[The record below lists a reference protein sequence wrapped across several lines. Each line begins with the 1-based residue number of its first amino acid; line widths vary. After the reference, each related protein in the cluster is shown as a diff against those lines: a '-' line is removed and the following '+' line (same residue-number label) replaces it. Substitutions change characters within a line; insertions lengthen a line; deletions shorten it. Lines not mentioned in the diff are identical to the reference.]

1 MDNLRKT
8 LGCLL
13 LFLFAAVTSTYAQVA
28 KQYSGTVT
36 DADSNEPV
44 IGVNVTLKD
53 AQTGT
58 VTDLSGKF
66 SISAPVGS
74 TLLFSY
80 IGYVTKEVKLG
91 TNTSLKIT
99 MQEDQNQLSEVV
111 VIGYGV
117 VKKSDITGAVASVSS
132 KQFKDQ
138 PVKRVEDILQGRTA
152 GVAVT
157 SVNGLPGGTVKVR
170 VRGTT
175 SLNTSNDPLYVIDG
189 IMSGGLDVNPADI
202 QSIEVLKDASA
213 TAIYGSRGANGVV
226 LVTTK
231 KGVEGKVQ
239 IYADVA
245 IGVSNILKKYDLL
258 NAYEYATALK
268 EYNGI
273 SFADD
278 EMEAYK
284 NGSKG
289 IDWQNLMLQT
299 GISQDYKLGIS
310 GGTAKNKYLISANV
324 LNMTAMTITTKY
336 QRAQLRI
343 NLDNELTKW
352 LTLSTKI
359 NASRTH
365 SHNGGIDIMNF
376 LNYSPTMEMKD
387 PVTGVYNMDPYNSV
401 NGNPYGAR
409 VANYGDSYV
418 YALNTNMDLTFKIM
432 KGLTFRNNTG
442 MRYQLYRR
450 ELFYGDQSIMGRRSG
465 IYGSIRNTE
474 TGSFQT
480 SNVLTYDKRFQKKH
494 KVVVQL
500 GQEFVK
506 RWTRVL
512 ESGVSG
518 LPTDEFIL
526 GDMSL
531 GTPSVA
537 SSDENYD
544 DNLLSFFARLN
555 YDFTDKYLFSATF
568 RADGSSKFGKNN
580 KWGYFPAVSAAWR
593 VSEENFI
600 KKLNVFSD
608 LKFRI
613 GYGLAGNNRIG
624 SYNSLALMS
633 SIVTAMGDQLTPG
646 YASKQIPNP
655 DLKWEANKTFN
666 MGIDLGFLN
675 QRITISPE
683 FYINRSSNLL
693 LNAQLPYSSGYQTML
708 INAGETKNVGVEFT
722 VNTVNFSTRKFSW
735 NTTLT
740 LSHNKNSVKALT
752 GEAVQLYEA
761 KFGFNQNTHR
771 IAVGEPLGQFYGYIT
786 EGLYQVDDFNY
797 DASTQTYTLKD
808 GVPYHGDKG
817 QIRPGMW
824 KFKNLTGDDNV
835 IDENDKTVIGNA
847 QPKFYGGL
855 NNSFTYKGFD
865 LSIFLTFSYGNEVL
879 NATKLVTSKVGSLNY
894 NALDVMNSSN
904 RWMTINTEG
913 EKVTDPGEL
922 AVLNAGKTVA
932 VYHDAQ
938 QGDNYIHSWAVEDAS
953 YLKLSNVTLGYT
965 FPKNLI
971 ARVGLK
977 NLRLYATGNNLLTWT
992 KYSGFD
998 PEVSTMK
1005 SGLTPGVDFGAYPL
1019 SRSFIFGL
1027 NVAF

>member
-53 AQTGT
+53 VQTGT

-365 SHNGGIDIMNF
+365 NHNGGIDIMNF

-432 KGLTFRNNTG
+432 KGLTLSVQGAANYSHVPSYSFTSSLAKPGQISGMENASRMNLFWQNTNNVTYNTSFGDHHLTATAVFEASGAEGRN
-442 MRYQLYRR
+442 LK
-450 ELFYGDQSIMGRRSG
+450 L
-465 IYGSIRNTE
+465 
-474 TGSFQT
+474 TGSDLA
-480 SNVLTYDKRFQKKH
+480 N
-494 KVVVQL
+494 
-500 GQEFVK
+500 EFVGYWNAK
-506 RWTRVL
+506 NAKTRDG
-512 ESGVSG
+512 ENGYSAEAIVSG
-518 LPTDEFIL
+518 LGRI
-526 GDMSL
+526 MY
-531 GTPSVA
+531 
-537 SSDENYD
+537 NYKG
-544 DNLLSFFARLN
+544 
-555 YDFTDKYLFSATF
+555 KYMLTGTF
-568 RADGSSKFGKNN
+568 RADGSSKFQKKN
-580 KWGYFPAVSAAWR
+580 KWGYFPSAAVAWD
-593 VSEENFI
+593 VAKENFMSKQNI
-600 KKLNVFSD
+600 VQQLKLRASFGVVGNQSIGAYTTLGMLAPTNYD
-608 LKFRI
+608 
-613 GYGLAGNNRIG
+613 GYGSDAIHTGYWTGNLATPDVTWESTYQYNIG
-624 SYNSLALMS
+624 LDASVLDGRLSF
-633 SIVTAMGDQLTPG
+633 TAEWFRKDT
-646 YASKQIPNP
+646 K
-655 DLKWEANKTFN
+655 D
-666 MGIDLGFLN
+666 
-675 QRITISPE
+675 
-683 FYINRSSNLL
+683 LL
-693 LNAQLPYSSGYQTML
+693 LRKPAPQYNGGGSFWVNQ
-708 INAGETKNVGVEFT
+708 GEVRNSGVEFT
-722 VNTVNFSTRKFSW
+722 ITATP
-735 NTTLT
+735 LT
-740 LSHNKNSVKALT
+740 DKDI
-752 GEAVQLYEA
+752 
-761 KFGFNQNTHR
+761 FGWET
-771 IAVGEPLGQFYGYIT
+771 
-786 EGLYQVDDFNY
+786 
-797 DASTQTYTLKD
+797 
-808 GVPYHGDKG
+808 
-817 QIRPGMW
+817 
-824 KFKNLTGDDNV
+824 
-835 IDENDKTVIGNA
+835 
-847 QPKFYGGL
+847 
-855 NNSFTYKGFD
+855 
-865 LSIFLTFSYGNEVL
+865 
-879 NATKLVTSKVGSLNY
+879 SLN
-894 NALDVMNSSN
+894 
-904 RWMTINTEG
+904 
-913 EKVTDPGEL
+913 
-922 AVLNAGKTVA
+922 
-932 VYHDAQ
+932 
-938 QGDNYIHSWAVEDAS
+938 AS
-953 YLKLSNVTLGYT
+953 YLKNKIIDLAGSDFIVGENYTSIGGGPIQIKKVGYPIGSFYLYEWANFNDQGANLYKHQSNGSLTTNPGADDLVTKGQAEPNWTFGWNNTFTWKNWTLNLFINAALGQDRLNVSRYAMGSMTGVYRFISLSDAYYKSWDKVANKADAVYASH
-965 FPKNLI
+965 KNSDNRNYPDSDFWLED
-971 ARVGLK
+971 ASFVKLK
-977 NLRLYATGNNLLTWT
+977 NISLTYNIPKKITKVADIQLSVSAQNLFTLT
-992 KYSGFD
+992 KYTGMD
-998 PEVSTMK
+998 PEVYSE
-1005 SGLTPGVDFGAYPL
+1005 SDYGFNGVDMGSYPVPRTFTFGMK
-1019 SRSFIFGL
+1019 L
-1027 NVAF
+1027 NF